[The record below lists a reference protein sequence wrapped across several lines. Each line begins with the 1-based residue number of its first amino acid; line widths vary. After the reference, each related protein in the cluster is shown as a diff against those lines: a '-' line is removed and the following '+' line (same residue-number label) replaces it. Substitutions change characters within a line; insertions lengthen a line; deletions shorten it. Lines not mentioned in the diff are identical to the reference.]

1 MPRVVVSLTS
11 ASLAMIAVACS
22 NATDA
27 TVTRQLD
34 AAVAATSSTIP
45 FLPNTR
51 VGVITALDNT
61 IWVPTALNDVG
72 EVVGWGNN
80 GSGTTDQAFKW
91 KADFGLIIR
100 GTGAEEDTTSSIA
113 VGVNNA
119 GQVLLQGTSARVAI
133 WDWYGNV
140 RYLRALSSFNPNCT
154 PYGITDVGVAAG
166 VCIAGDN
173 LLATAWTKSG
183 TPDALFIGGGATPV
197 VTANQLPDVVSDS
210 GYIAGTLVDL
220 SGFVFTP
227 TKQLQVLPLPSYS
240 PIKLDHIAAS
250 SVNNHGQVAGI
261 AALASSACFVRP
273 IAWLS
278 PGQVTELGFCGQ
290 TAGITDDGM
299 IFGTAKDTITGI
311 STAVV
316 WTSATG
322 LHRLPGLEGGAAQ
335 NEEQSSVTAIN
346 HSRQALGTVITS
358 TGVQHS
364 VIWTLPA
371 P

>member
-1 MPRVVVSLTS
+1 
-11 ASLAMIAVACS
+11 
-22 NATDA
+22 
-27 TVTRQLD
+27 VTRQLD
-34 AAVAATSSTIP
+34 ATVAATSSIIP

-72 EVVGWGNN
+72 EVVGWGNP
-80 GSGTTDQAFKW
+80 
-91 KADFGLIIR
+91 
-100 GTGAEEDTTSSIA
+100 DTTSSIA

-154 PYGITDVGVAAG
+154 PYGITDAGVAMG

-173 LLATAWTKSG
+173 LLATAWTKFG
-183 TPDALFIGGGATPV
+183 TPDALFIAGGATPV

-210 GYIAGTLVDL
+210 GYIAGTQVDN

-227 TKQLQVLPLPSYS
+227 TKQLQVLPIPSYG
-240 PIKLDHIAAS
+240 PIRVNHVVAS
-250 SVNNHGQVAGI
+250 SVNNHGQVAGY

-278 PGQVTELGFCGQ
+278 PGLV
-290 TAGITDDGM
+290 
-299 IFGTAKDTITGI
+299 KDTITGI

-316 WTSATG
+316 WTAATG
-322 LHRLPGLEGGAAQ
+322 LQRLPGLEGGAAL
-335 NEEQSSVTAIN
+335 NDEQSSVTAIN
-346 HSRQALGTVITS
+346 HSRQALGTIITS

-364 VIWTLPA
+364 VIWTLSA